1 MLFSYTATVAIPL
14 GISPFHALFGRPM
27 TVGIDLA
34 VLKEIESAPTTQ
46 SFTSDLISKIKV
58 TQEVIQKNMKDSTER
73 SKIFYNRNSK
83 EPEIE
88 VGSNVLLH
96 SSVLKTGEFPQFHK
110 NWIVPYVVVAKS
122 DDGLLYRL
130 RHCSIGKKPRAAVHA
145 NRLKVYQVHRGAF
158 YLHHNVEFLL

>member
-1 MLFSYTATVAIPL
+1 
-14 GISPFHALFGRPM
+14 
-27 TVGIDLA
+27 
-34 VLKEIESAPTTQ
+34 
-46 SFTSDLISKIKV
+46 
-58 TQEVIQKNMKDSTER
+58 MKDSTER

-145 NRLKVYQVHRGAF
+145 NRLKVYQVDRDAF